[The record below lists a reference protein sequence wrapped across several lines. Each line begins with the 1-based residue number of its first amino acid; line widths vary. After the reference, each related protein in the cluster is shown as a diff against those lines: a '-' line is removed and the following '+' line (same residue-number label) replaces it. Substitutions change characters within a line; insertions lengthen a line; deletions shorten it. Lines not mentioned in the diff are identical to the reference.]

1 MGPERIFS
9 ARHASRASMR
19 KVRGSGWHR
28 KGYRDLGC
36 MWINVNEGH
45 YTRGRDV
52 GESDSLADFAHDLDE
67 PGRDGFW
74 CDVFFRKKSIF
85 DLVEENPGDV
95 VEDWFDGGETVYR
108 KWYDPNGWEHKD
120 TGFRYVP
127 TGKRA
132 HRCCFGSPERDQY
145 GQIVGPEEPEPPIAS
160 MPQPRNR
167 LALELAR
174 SFAMVEQEVER
185 YALATPAQRRR
196 IDDEQ
201 DIYQRAYT
209 DWDNYPPD
217 GPVRFE
223 PPVCQQPRVLQE
235 YRPPPPLTL
244 AQRQTERAIGRTPEE
259 IIALERALAARRARR
274 APRQA

>member
-1 MGPERIFS
+1 MVRCLLQEEVHLRSCG
-9 ARHASRASMR
+9 R
-19 KVRGSGWHR
+19 KPRR
-28 KGYRDLGC
+28 
-36 MWINVNEGH
+36 
-45 YTRGRDV
+45 RGRGLV
-52 GESDSLADFAHDLDE
+52 RRGRNRVQKGSYLAATRAWKSR
-67 PGRDGFW
+67 PRIG
-74 CDVFFRKKSIF
+74 KKLTRS
-85 DLVEENPGDV
+85 
-95 VEDWFDGGETVYR
+95 WSQ
-108 KWYDPNGWEHKD
+108 WYDPNGWEHKD

-132 HRCCFGSPERDQY
+132 HRCRFGSPERDQY

-209 DWDNYPPD
+209 DRDNYPPD

-274 APRQA
+274 ARRQA